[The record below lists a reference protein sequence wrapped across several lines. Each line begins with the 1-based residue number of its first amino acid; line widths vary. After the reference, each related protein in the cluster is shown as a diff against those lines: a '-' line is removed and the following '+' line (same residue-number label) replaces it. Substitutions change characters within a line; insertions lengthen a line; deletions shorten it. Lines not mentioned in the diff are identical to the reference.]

1 MAIVIDAPS
10 FWGRVRRY
18 LYLSRRLREYGGWK
32 SQWRLVAGFLIAL
45 ALLLLPVV
53 GGVAGVYLGQSHDP
67 LSATAGVCL
76 TLTLAWISSRL
87 AKGEPWEGPIRR
99 GLHFYEQT
107 DNPAGP
113 APILFREADYDRA
126 EKLLRRHKYNAH
138 SGKKIVVP
146 PTDVP
151 HLNTEMVVY
160 RSPAVKPQ
168 VADLK
173 ASLVALLGEAGIEA
187 RVSGED
193 VVPLQEVS

>member
-10 FWGRVRRY
+10 FLGKVRGY
-18 LYLSRRLREYGGWK
+18 LFLSRRLREYGGWK
-32 SQWRLVAGFLIAL
+32 SQWRPVAGLLVAL

-53 GGVAGVYLGQSHDP
+53 GGVAGVYLGQSHDL
-67 LSATAGVCL
+67 LSATIGVCVAL
-76 TLTLAWISSRL
+76 VLAWVSSRL
-87 AKGEPWEGPIRR
+87 AKGEPWDGPVRR

-113 APILFREADYDRA
+113 TLILFREADYDRA
-126 EKLLRRHKYNAH
+126 ERLLRRHKYFVH

-160 RSPAVKPQ
+160 RSPVVKPQ

-173 ASLVALLGEAGIEA
+173 ASLVALLREAGIEA

-193 VVPLQEVS
+193 VVPLRAAA